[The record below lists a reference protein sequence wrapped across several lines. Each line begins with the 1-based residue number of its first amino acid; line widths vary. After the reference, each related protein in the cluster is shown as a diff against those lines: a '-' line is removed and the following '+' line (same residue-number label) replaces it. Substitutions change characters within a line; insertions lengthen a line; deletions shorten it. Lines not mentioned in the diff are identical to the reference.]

1 MNHPSWKAI
10 ALCLALATTTAC
22 AHRGKERSQSQT
34 QSQPQTQASA
44 PAESTSAASMAPAG
58 FVLISEN
65 EYLGLQRLPLV
76 ALDESQRAMSL
87 SNFGVAAEGV
97 AIAAELLKVKAD
109 AAPEGD
115 AKRELTTSVTSLEKL
130 TPEIRAMRLKS
141 PEQFSALLGDIAF
154 YVSRFYKAEAQR
166 KWQARQYDQAGRDLA
181 AATGYIESGSKWI
194 GTMADAGRLTSIR
207 DVAQKLVDGTG
218 WSQEDV
224 SNAMAQLD
232 QAVGSLGQSLGQA
245 TAPAAIE
252 DESMSGTTS
261 PSESGATSSED
272 PSSSGESEE

>member
-1 MNHPSWKAI
+1 MKLTPWKAI

-22 AHRGKERSQSQT
+22 AHRGKDRAQT
-34 QSQPQTQASA
+34 QPQTQAAAQPESSGAA
-44 PAESTSAASMAPAG
+44 PMAPAG

-65 EYLGLQRLPLV
+65 EYLNLQRLPLV

-109 AAPEGD
+109 SAPESE
-115 AKRELTTSVTSLEKL
+115 AKRELSTSVMSLEKL
-130 TPEIRAMRLKS
+130 IPEIRAMRLKS
-141 PEQFSALLGDIAF
+141 PEQFSALLGDISF
-154 YVSRFYKAEAQR
+154 YVSRFYKSEAQR
-166 KWQARQYDQAGRDLA
+166 KWQAQQYDQAGRDLA

-194 GTMADAGRLTSIR
+194 GKMSDESRLTSIR
-207 DVAQKLVDGTG
+207 DVAQKLVDGSG

-224 SNAMAQLD
+224 KNAMAQLD

-245 TAPAAIE
+245 TAPAVIE
-252 DESMSGTTS
+252 DESMSGTTGS
-261 PSESGATSSED
+261 SESGATSSED
-272 PSSSGESEE
+272 SSSGETEE